1 MAYAPPRVNRRAAQ
15 VRRRRLALA
24 AAGVVLGIVVIV
36 ALTSGSGRPRLPLPG
51 VGRPPKAGDPFAYVS
66 SRQGDFEA
74 RAVAG
79 SAHDLVQYRNYCL
92 FLAGYAVLFGLVA
105 YATFEAV
112 FDD

>member
-1 MAYAPPRVNRRAAQ
+1 VFFINGPFWGDIGWLFLSCLIADVGIGILGALIAS
-15 VRRRRLALA
+15 LALFTRARELLLPVLFLPLLVPLVIA
-24 AAGVVLGIVVIV
+24 AAG
-36 ALTSGSGRPRLPLPG
+36 ATN
-51 VGRPPKAGDPFAYVS
+51 
-66 SRQGDFEA
+66 
-74 RAVAG
+74 AVAG